1 MHSFFVLFYDQ
12 KIHAGSEAVS
22 FVGLPSCFKW
32 YDGGIFLQKKSELQS
47 KWINTFYNKEQAMKA
62 YELAEKL
69 MNHKYS
75 WSKKEA
81 NWLKL
86 NVAVLQQMESRMDA
100 L

>member
-1 MHSFFVLFYDQ
+1 M
-12 KIHAGSEAVS
+12 
-22 FVGLPSCFKW
+22 
-32 YDGGIFLQKKSELQS
+32 
-47 KWINTFYNKEQAMKA
+47 TFYNKEQAMKA

-86 NVAVLQQMESRMDA
+86 NVTVLQQMESRMDA